1 MSIIHKPGRLRDDSS
16 LGRFVSSSHKSH
28 ATRWLTLALEWL
40 LLLLLLLLLHT
51 LLLKPELL
59 LVLLHQPVLV
69 GQGLKQRLLRG
80 VKITLGLQEL
90 ELRQLM
96 VIEIE
101 LRNRL
106 STGRSWSTADGRAIF
121 RLEAL
126 VGKAIVATNLLLLLL
141 ARMVLGTLHR
151 GKLTSLANTLPPRGR
166 CRTTRLLQLILTYLE

>member
-40 LLLLLLLLLHT
+40 LLLLLLLHT

-80 VKITLGLQEL
+80 VKIALGLQEL

-141 ARMVLGTLHR
+141 ARMVLGTLSVSLL
-151 GKLTSLANTLPPRGR
+151 KLP
-166 CRTTRLLQLILTYLE
+166 LLGLR